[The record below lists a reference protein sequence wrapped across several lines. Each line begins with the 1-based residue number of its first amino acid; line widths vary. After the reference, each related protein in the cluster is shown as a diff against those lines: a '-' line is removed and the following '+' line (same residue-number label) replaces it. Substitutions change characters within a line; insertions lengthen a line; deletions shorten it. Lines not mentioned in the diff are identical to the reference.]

1 MKKLLLTAL
10 LLTFAAGTVVAQQQ
24 GDPGSQG
31 GGKGKPAHTQSG
43 GNFGSPVERLT
54 DLLGL
59 DEGQIATIELIFED
73 GQLVREEERERARAV
88 SEENRANTHAQ
99 IMDVLTTEQQVLFE
113 EHRQQRESMKQ
124 AIEEFRAERNYG
136 GGGRGAR
143 DCEG

>member
-10 LLTFAAGTVVAQQQ
+10 LLTFAVGTVVAQQQ
-24 GDPGSQG
+24 GGPGSQG
-31 GGKGKPAHTQSG
+31 GGKGKPAHSQNG

-73 GQLVREEERERARAV
+73 SQLLREEERERARAV
-88 SEENRANTHAQ
+88 GEENRAITHAQ
-99 IMDVLTTEQQVLFE
+99 ILDVLTTEQQVIFE
-113 EHRQQRESMKQ
+113 EHQQEREAMKQ
-124 AIEEFRAERNYG
+124 AFEEMRAERGYG
-136 GGGRGAR
+136 RGGRGAR